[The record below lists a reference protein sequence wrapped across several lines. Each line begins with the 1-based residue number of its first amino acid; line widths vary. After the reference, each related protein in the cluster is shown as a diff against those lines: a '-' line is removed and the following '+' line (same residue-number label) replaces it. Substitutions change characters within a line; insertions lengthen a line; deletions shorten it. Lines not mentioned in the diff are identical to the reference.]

1 MRINIPFRVLLG
13 LLIGIALIWIAA
25 YYELQR
31 NQAAVVRETARNS
44 EFQAQAFAENT
55 LSTIKRLNEI
65 LLDLRPAWG
74 GGPEYFAAEIKRREE
89 YTEDIAFQVG
99 VIDEKGWLAYSNL
112 AVTKTPIFLGD
123 REHFRAHLDGTDRLF
138 ISQPVKGKVSGRWSI
153 QFTRP
158 IRIDGQ
164 FKGVLVVSVAPEV
177 LASFSKQLGPD
188 TINTVVGREGGILA
202 RQPDN
207 EPAMGR
213 SLTGTPFQQPNAS
226 VSGSFSRVAQVDG
239 VERIYG
245 YHRLPDYDLTFV
257 IGRPM
262 ALVLKQHIEHRT
274 TVMAVATGISILLAI
289 LLLLLG
295 RSLAQRALVEKQ
307 FQDSQAMLRSAVDTI
322 GEAFVIY
329 DQDDRLAYC
338 NEQYRKYYATSADL
352 LVPGQRFEDIIRTGA
367 ERGQYPE
374 AQADLEGWIARRIAA
389 HRSGNTDLIQPLDD
403 GRYLRIRERLTPEG
417 YIVGFRIDVTELYRA
432 KDAAEAAN
440 QAKSSFLAMM
450 SHEIRTPMNG
460 ILGMAQLLLMPG
472 LSDAERD
479 DFVRTILNSGQIL
492 LTLLNDILD
501 LSKIE
506 AGKFEL
512 SASAFDPL
520 QLARETVSLFSG
532 QAQAKGLE
540 IGAVWHEQN
549 GAQYRAD
556 PIRLRQMLSN
566 LVSNAVKFTERGH
579 VRVDVSEIAREGKL
593 AELEFSVS
601 DSGIGISEDKQTLLF
616 QPFSQ
621 ADNSIT
627 RQYGGT
633 GLGLSIVRR
642 LAELMG
648 GSIGVD
654 STAGQGSRFWFR
666 IKAEVLEPGEE
677 RRSRGRND
685 TRSQGVVGQAWGRV
699 LVVEDNLI
707 NRKVVQAMLEKF
719 GVEVSTADNGQAAVK
734 AIVDGLRPVLVL
746 MDRQMPVMDG
756 LQATE
761 QIRAWENAN
770 GQARVPII
778 ALSAASFADDRQR
791 CSAAGMDDF
800 LGKPVV
806 SDELAAVLAKWL
818 PRATAAG
825 QDISGNA

>member
-213 SLTGTPFQQPNAS
+213 SLTGTPFQQPNAP

-352 LVPGQRFEDIIRTGA
+352 LVPGQRFEDIIRIGA

-432 KDAAEAAN
+432 KEAAEAAN

-540 IGAVWHEQN
+540 IGAVWREQN
-549 GAQYRAD
+549 GVQYRAD

-566 LVSNAVKFTERGH
+566 LVSNAVKFTEQGY

-593 AELEFSVS
+593 SELEFSVS
-601 DSGIGISEDKQTLLF
+601 DSGIGISEEKQTLLF

-621 ADNSIT
+621 ADSSIT

-677 RRSRGRND
+677 RRSRGRHE
-685 TRSQGVVGQAWGRV
+685 TRSQEVVGQASGRV

-719 GVEVSTADNGQAAVK
+719 GVEVSMADNGQAAVK

-746 MDRQMPVMDG
+746 MDWQMPVMDG

-806 SDELAAVLAKWL
+806 SDELAVVLAKWL
-818 PRATAAG
+818 PRATATG
-825 QDISGNA
+825 PDISGNA